1 MRIVQV
7 GTNLSGGAAKAMIR
21 LNDGLLNLN
30 LNSQIISNST
40 ISKVEIKKDFRNK
53 LINKIKHAIFKNTS
67 VLEEWELEVF
77 NNQIINSR
85 PEGLEMTSLPLS
97 SYDITQSKYYR
108 MCDVVHLHWVAD
120 FLDWPTFFA
129 KNRKPVV
136 WTLHDKNPF
145 SGIEHY
151 DNGFSGIDKNG
162 DLKIREKSNHEIELS
177 EKWLNLKREVL
188 KKRKCEIY
196 VVSPSAW
203 LLNESLNSEL
213 FSELSHTM
221 IPNGLDETIFINHN
235 KAESRRFFNMP
246 DDQLVLLF
254 VADNITNRRKGIDYL
269 LKAIENLKNEA
280 KLMVYS
286 IGNSNENND
295 KGGICGLGRI
305 EDEATMAKAYSAA
318 DVFVIPSL
326 EDNLPNTMLESLM
339 CGTPVIGFPVGGI
352 AETIEDGVNG
362 YLCEEISV
370 NALEKAI
377 NKYINNK
384 NLFNP
389 EQIALDARKEFSGD
403 IQARAYWDLYKNILN
418 NKMI

>member
-7 GTNLSGGAAKAMIR
+7 GTNLSGGAAKAMLR
-21 LNDGLLNLN
+21 LNIAIQTLGID
-30 LNSQIISNST
+30 SIIISKNE
-40 ISKVEIKKDFRNK
+40 VLKKASSNN
-53 LINKIKHAIFKNTS
+53 IIEKIKRKFITINIKD
-67 VLEEWELEVF
+67 EWELEVL
-77 NNQIINSR
+77 NNQLKSARI
-85 PEGLEMTSLPLS
+85 EGLEMISLPLS
-97 SYDITQSKYYR
+97 PFDLTKHRDYASADII
-108 MCDVVHLHWVAD
+108 HLHWVSEL
-120 FLDWPTFFA
+120 LDWPTFFA

-151 DNGFSGIDKNG
+151 DNSFLCIDKNG
-162 DLKIREKSNHEIELS
+162 DPKIREKSNHEIELS

-196 VVSPSAW
+196 IVSPSAW
-203 LLNESLNSEL
+203 LLNESLKSEL
-213 FSELSHTM
+213 FSGFSHSL
-221 IPNGLDETIFINHN
+221 IPNGLDETKFINHS
-235 KAESRRFFNMP
+235 KAESRRFFNIP
-246 DDQLVLLF
+246 EDQLILLF
-254 VADNITNRRKGIDYL
+254 VADYITNKRKGIDYL
-269 LKAIENLKNEA
+269 LKAIESVKNKA

-295 KGGICGLGRI
+295 KGGLFALGRI
-305 EDEATMAKAYSAA
+305 EDEDTMAKAYSAA

-362 YLCEEISV
+362 YLCDDISV
-370 NALEKAI
+370 NALEKTI
-377 NKYINNK
+377 KKYIENK

-389 EQIALDARKEFSGD
+389 EQIALDARKKFSGD
-403 IQARAYWDLYKNILN
+403 IQARAYIELYKQILN
-418 NKMI
+418 NDNA

>member
-30 LNSQIISNST
+30 LNSKIISKNYT
-40 ISKVEIKKDFRNK
+40 CKVEIKKDFKNK
-53 LINKIKHAIFKNTS
+53 LINKIKNAIFNNVGVS
-67 VLEEWELEVF
+67 EEWELEVF

-97 SYDITQSKYYR
+97 PYDITKSKYYR
-108 MCDVVHLHWVAD
+108 MCDIIHLHWVAG
-120 FLDWPTFFA
+120 FLDWATFFA

-151 DNGFSGIDKNG
+151 DNSFLGIDENG
-162 DLKIREKSNHEIELS
+162 DPKIREKSNFEIELS

-203 LLNESLNSEL
+203 LLNESLKSEL

-254 VADNITNRRKGIDYL
+254 VADNITNRRKGLDYL
-269 LKAIENLKNEA
+269 LKAIENVKNEA

-286 IGNSNENND
+286 IGNSNEYND
-295 KGGICGLGRI
+295 KGGISALGRI
-305 EDEATMAKAYSAA
+305 EDEDTMAKAYSAA

-370 NALEKAI
+370 DALEKTI
-377 NKYINNK
+377 KKYKENI
-384 NLFNP
+384 NLFNR
-389 EQIALDARKEFSGD
+389 EQIALVARKKFSGD
-403 IQARAYWDLYKNILN
+403 IQARAYIDLYEQILQD
-418 NKMI
+418 

>member
-1 MRIVQV
+1 
-7 GTNLSGGAAKAMIR
+7 
-21 LNDGLLNLN
+21 
-30 LNSQIISNST
+30 
-40 ISKVEIKKDFRNK
+40 
-53 LINKIKHAIFKNTS
+53 
-67 VLEEWELEVF
+67 
-77 NNQIINSR
+77 
-85 PEGLEMTSLPLS
+85 
-97 SYDITQSKYYR
+97 
-108 MCDVVHLHWVAD
+108 VAD

-151 DNGFSGIDKNG
+151 DNSFSGIDKNG
-162 DLKIREKSNHEIELS
+162 DPKIREKSNHEIELS

-213 FSELSHTM
+213 FSGFSHSL
-221 IPNGLDETIFINHN
+221 IPYGLDEKVFINHN
-235 KAESRRFFNMP
+235 KAESRRLLNIP

-254 VADNITNRRKGIDYL
+254 VADNITNRRKGLDYL
-269 LKAIENLKNEA
+269 LTAIENLKNEA

-370 NALEKAI
+370 SSLKSTIDRFILNIDKFDRNKISEKARI
-377 NKYINNK
+377 KYSSIV
-384 NLFNP
+384 
-389 EQIALDARKEFSGD
+389 
-403 IQARAYWDLYKNILN
+403 QANSYLKLYKDILN
-418 NKMI
+418 I

>member
-30 LNSQIISNST
+30 LNSQIISKST

-53 LINKIKHAIFKNTS
+53 LINKIKHSIFKNVS
-67 VLEEWELEVF
+67 VVEEWELEVF

-108 MCDVVHLHWVAD
+108 MCDVLHLHWVAD

-151 DNGFSGIDKNG
+151 DNSFLCIDKNG
-162 DLKIREKSNHEIELS
+162 VPKIREKSNHEIELS

-196 VVSPSAW
+196 IVSPSAW
-203 LLNESLNSEL
+203 LLNESLKSEL
-213 FSELSHTM
+213 FSGFSHSL
-221 IPNGLDETIFINHN
+221 IPYGLDETIFTNHN
-235 KAESRRFFNMP
+235 KAESRRFFNIP
-246 DDQLVLLF
+246 DDRLVLLF
-254 VADNITNRRKGIDYL
+254 VADNITNKRKGLDYL
-269 LKAIENLKNEA
+269 LKAIENVKNQA

-286 IGNSNENND
+286 IGSANKYND
-295 KGGICGLGRI
+295 NKEIFVLGHI
-305 EDEATMAKAYSAA
+305 EDEDTMAKAYSAA

-362 YLCEEISV
+362 YLCDEISV
-370 NALEKAI
+370 SALEKTI
-377 NKYINNK
+377 NKYIENK
-384 NLFNP
+384 NMFNR
-389 EQIALDARKEFSGD
+389 EQIALNARKKFSGE
-403 IQARAYWDLYKNILN
+403 IQARAYIDLYEQILQD
-418 NKMI
+418 

>member
-1 MRIVQV
+1 MRIAQV
-7 GTNLSGGAAKAMIR
+7 GTNLSGGAAKAMLRINIAIQT
-21 LNDGLLNLN
+21 LGID
-30 LNSQIISNST
+30 SVIISKNE
-40 ISKVEIKKDFRNK
+40 VLKKASSNN
-53 LINKIKHAIFKNTS
+53 IIEKIKRKFIAINIKD
-67 VLEEWELEVF
+67 EWELEVL
-77 NNQIINSR
+77 NNQLKSARI
-85 PEGLEMTSLPLS
+85 EGLEMISLPHSHFDLTKHPDYAS
-97 SYDITQSKYYR
+97 ADII
-108 MCDVVHLHWVAD
+108 HLHWVSEL
-120 FLDWPTFFA
+120 LDWPTFFH

-151 DNGFSGIDKNG
+151 DNSFLGIDKNG
-162 DLKIREKSNHEIELS
+162 EPELREKSNVEIQLS
-177 EKWLNLKREVL
+177 DKWLNLKSEVL

-235 KAESRRFFNMP
+235 KAESRRFFNIP

-254 VADNITNRRKGIDYL
+254 VADNITNRRKGLDYL

-286 IGNSNENND
+286 IGDSNENND

-352 AETIEDGVNG
+352 AETIEDGING
-362 YLCEEISV
+362 YLCGEISV
-370 NALEKAI
+370 SALEKTI
-377 NKYINNK
+377 NKYIENK
-384 NLFNP
+384 NMFNR
-389 EQIALDARKEFSGD
+389 EQIALNARKKFSGE
-403 IQARAYWDLYKNILN
+403 IQARAYIDLYEQILQD
-418 NKMI
+418 

>member
-7 GTNLSGGAAKAMIR
+7 GTNLSGGAAKAMLR
-21 LNDGLLNLN
+21 LSIAIQNLGID
-30 LNSQIISNST
+30 SVIISKN
-40 ISKVEIKKDFRNK
+40 EIFKKAQSYNIIEKIKRK
-53 LINKIKHAIFKNTS
+53 LITINIKDD
-67 VLEEWELEVF
+67 WELEVL
-77 NNQIINSR
+77 NNQLNR
-85 PEGLEMTSLPLS
+85 ARTEGLEMTSLPLS
-97 SYDITQSKYYR
+97 AFDLTKYPEYASTDII
-108 MCDVVHLHWVAD
+108 HLHWVSEL
-120 FLDWPTFFA
+120 LDWPTFFH

-151 DNGFSGIDKNG
+151 DNSFLGIHKNG
-162 DLKIREKSNHEIELS
+162 EPKFREKSNHEIELS

-203 LLNESLNSEL
+203 LLNESLKSEL
-213 FSELSHTM
+213 FSEFPHSL
-221 IPNGLDETIFINHN
+221 IAYGLDETIFINRN
-235 KAESRRFFNMP
+235 REESRRFFNIP

-254 VADNITNRRKGIDYL
+254 VADNITNKRKGLDYL
-269 LKAIENLKNEA
+269 LKAIDNVKNEA
-280 KLMVYS
+280 KLIVYS

-295 KGGICGLGRI
+295 KGGICALGRI
-305 EDEATMAKAYSAA
+305 EDEDTMAKAYSAA

-370 NALEKAI
+370 DALEKTI
-377 NKYINNK
+377 KKYIENK
-384 NLFNP
+384 NLFNR
-389 EQIALDARKEFSGD
+389 EQISLDARKKFSGD
-403 IQARAYWDLYKNILN
+403 IQARTYLDLYKEILK
-418 NKMI
+418 NKTA

>member
-1 MRIVQV
+1 MKIVQV
-7 GTNLSGGAAKAMIR
+7 GTNLSGGAAKAMLR
-21 LNDGLLNLN
+21 LNIAIQTLGID
-30 LNSQIISNST
+30 SVIISKNE
-40 ISKVEIKKDFRNK
+40 VLKKASSNN
-53 LINKIKHAIFKNTS
+53 IIEKIKRKFITINIKD
-67 VLEEWELEVF
+67 EWELEVL
-77 NNQIINSR
+77 NNQLKSARI
-85 PEGLEMTSLPLS
+85 EGLEMISLPLS
-97 SYDITQSKYYR
+97 PFDLTKHPDYASADII
-108 MCDVVHLHWVAD
+108 HLHWVSEL
-120 FLDWPTFFA
+120 LDWPTFFH

-151 DNGFSGIDKNG
+151 DNSFLGIDKKG
-162 DLKIREKSNHEIELS
+162 DPKIREKSNHEIELS

-188 KKRKCEIY
+188 KKRKCDIY
-196 VVSPSAW
+196 VVSPSEW
-203 LLNESLNSEL
+203 LLNESHKSEL
-213 FSELSHTM
+213 FSGFSHSM
-221 IPNGLDETIFINHN
+221 IPNGLDETIFTNHN
-235 KAESRRFFNMP
+235 KAESRRFFNIP
-246 DDQLVLLF
+246 DDRLVLLF
-254 VADNITNRRKGIDYL
+254 VADNITNKRKGIDFL
-269 LKAIENLKNEA
+269 LKAIENVKKEA

-295 KGGICGLGRI
+295 MGGICTLGRI
-305 EDEATMAKAYSAA
+305 EDEDTMAKAYSAA

-389 EQIALDARKEFSGD
+389 EQIALDARKKFSGD